1 VQIKP
6 NQGNS
11 TPFPSATSGDAP
23 AANAHAAL
31 FSAQLALARWMHG
44 GDVPHVFA
52 CSRSIGRAAWYAE
65 AQAQFQSWLD
75 AGGFHQAEV
84 DGTGSAI
91 QDASPSQRL
100 AAPDSGASANPAWY
114 DVTRCRLVQDRDLA
128 E

>member
-1 VQIKP
+1 MQIQP

-11 TPFPSATSGDAP
+11 TPFPSATSGDA
-23 AANAHAAL
+23 AVANAHAAL
-31 FSAQLALARWMHG
+31 FPAQLALARWMHG

-52 CSRSIGRAAWYAE
+52 CARSIGRAAWYAE

-75 AGGFHQAEV
+75 AGGFHQPEA

-91 QDASPSQRL
+91 DELSPSQRV
-100 AAPDSGASANPAWY
+100 AAPDPGANANPAWY
-114 DVTRCRLVQDRDLA
+114 DVTRCRLAQDRDLA